1 MKQFFSAKTAAMIL
15 AAGMLAAQAS
25 MSFAAV
31 SSEGAVD
38 IKKQVEEA
46 ISFPLKMQKSTGMG
60 LVLGGPIE
68 VTPKDD
74 YYEVKL
80 PAVSYAMESV
90 KADFGTLIM
99 NVTPS
104 GDEYKTT
111 MAIPET
117 INIYDAAKA
126 PIATIKIGAQQFNG
140 IWLPKFRAFTRID
153 AEYKDISILSPKAGD
168 KVAISLGSIKST
180 LELSPDG
187 NDVWSG
193 QQNFEFANLHMTAG
207 DKGEFD
213 FTIDSMKGG
222 QTYSKL
228 NLQTRKDVEDKTE
241 QALAGI
247 VKDQKPDPVQMQAML
262 SSVISSLQNY
272 LDGVGSA
279 FKMSGAHMR
288 INPGDAKGADGKPEK
303 PVDVNLSSAS
313 WEFKMNG
320 MQAEKG
326 NLSLQFGME
335 GLSVSNM
342 DPGTASILPTA
353 SNVEVHLDNLP
364 IQEMSKGLSGLFSQ
378 LVSSAVA
385 SQSVTD
391 AAQKTALQG
400 QVQAQ
405 VGAAMLSIPAQ
416 LATAGSKLSIVN
428 TYAKAPDVGS
438 TLDGSFTANAASP
451 VMAQGSVTLLITG
464 LDELILKLQAM
475 GQGAS
480 PDPKLLGWA
489 QGLGMLQMMGQLGKA
504 SDGRT
509 QRTYK
514 LEVAADGKVL
524 LNGADFSNAMQ
535 GMGMGAPQVGQPTP
549 EGGTPKAPEDMEQE
563 KTP

>member
-1 MKQFFSAKTAAMIL
+1 MML
-15 AAGMLAAQAS
+15 AAAMLAAQAS

-46 ISFPLKMQKSTGMG
+46 ISFPLDMQKSTGMG

-80 PAVSYAMESV
+80 PSVSYAVEGM
-90 KADFGTLIM
+90 KADFGTLVM

-111 MAIPET
+111 MAMPES
-117 INIYDAAKA
+117 ISVYDASKT
-126 PIATIKIGAQQFNG
+126 PLATIKIGSQQFNG
-140 IWLPKFRAFTRID
+140 IWLPKYRSFTKID
-153 AEYKDISILSPKAGD
+153 AEYKDLTILSPKAGE
-168 KVAISLGSIKST
+168 KVAINIGSIKST
-180 LELSPDG
+180 LELAPDG
-187 NDVWSG
+187 ADIWSG
-193 QQNFEFANLHMTAG
+193 PANFELTNLHMTGG
-207 DKGEFD
+207 DKAEFD
-213 FTIDSMKGG
+213 LVVDNMKGSA
-222 QTYSKL
+222 TYSKL
-228 NLQTRKDVEDKTE
+228 NMQTRKDVEDKTQ
-241 QALAGI
+241 QALSGI
-247 VKDQKPDPVQMQAML
+247 KKDQKPDPVQMQAML
-262 SSVISSLQNY
+262 GSIVSSLQNY
-272 LDGVGSA
+272 LDGMGSS
-279 FKMSGAHMR
+279 FKMTGIHMK
-288 INPGDAKGADGKPEK
+288 INPGDIKGADGKTEK
-303 PVDVNLSSAS
+303 PIEANLTSVA
-313 WEFKMNG
+313 WDFKMNG
-320 MQAEKG
+320 MQQEKG
-326 NLSLQFGME
+326 NLSFQFGME

-342 DPGTASILPTA
+342 DAGTASIVPTA

-364 IQEMSKGLSGLFSQ
+364 LQELSKGLSGLFTT
-378 LVSSAVA
+378 VVNSAVA
-385 SQSVTD
+385 SQGVTD

-400 QVQAQ
+400 QIQAQ
-405 VGAAMLSIPAQ
+405 VGMAMMSIPQQ

-451 VMAQGSVTLLITG
+451 VIAQGSITLLITG
-464 LDELILKLQAM
+464 LDELILKLQGM
-475 GQGAS
+475 GQGAN

-504 SDGRT
+504 PDGRT

-514 LEVAADGKVL
+514 LEVAADGKVM

-535 GMGMGAPQVGQPTP
+535 GMGLGAPQPGQPGP
-549 EGGTPKAPEDMEQE
+549 DGAAPKAPEDMPENKE
-563 KTP
+563 EGKTP